1 MIKAIYKKEKI
12 NHLLKLGRI
21 GLLSLFIWLQ
31 SSTFAQTGSSLNF
44 DGSNDHITIP
54 NDPSLN
60 LLNVYTFEA
69 WVNPANTSTFRT
81 ILSKGDLNG
90 GAPAAEYALQIGPNN
105 QLLFYATATNGWIGT
120 NNNVVNNN
128 VWQHVAVTNNGSRI
142 SFYVNGIMISSTPV
156 TSSSLSFGNHSFY
169 IGRQGSGCN
178 CNFMN
183 GSIDEVRVWN
193 IARTPCDIYSFS
205 GCEIPTS
212 ASGLVANYHFNQGVA
227 GSSNT
232 GVTTLIDA
240 SGNNLNGTLSNFSL
254 NGSTSNWVTPGGVTS
269 GNTSALSC
277 VVASALNFD
286 GTNDFVSVPNTSSL
300 QVGGGNFTVE
310 FWARPTLVNGN
321 FRYAVTKD
329 HDNTSMEFLTGI
341 GTNNKW
347 FFYTKGLN
355 IVQSISN
362 AVANTW
368 YHIACTY
375 DGTKSSFYINGALQG
390 TVAVAST
397 PLVTNANLL
406 IGARTATNVQQH
418 FIGDIDE
425 VRIWNIARSQCD
437 ITHFKDCEIPTTAS
451 GLVANYHFNQGAV
464 GLINP
469 GHTTL
474 FNSASNSSN
483 GTLNNFA
490 LTGST
495 SNWIGSGGV
504 TSGNITPSILQAP
517 GSITGSSTLCPNFN
531 APYTVVAIPGATSYS
546 WSLPNGWTGTSTT
559 NFISI
564 TASGNSGNVSVI
576 ASNSCVTTSAT
587 VKSVTVYPSPT
598 ISVSNFTVCAGTT
611 ISLTP
616 SGANA
621 YFYSNGSATL
631 APTNNT
637 TVGISGLSSFGCASS
652 NTAISTISVN
662 SRPTISVNNPS
673 ICAGNSA
680 VISPSA
686 TGVNVF
692 NISGGNFT
700 VNPTSNS
707 SYSVTATGT
716 NGCASSNTAI
726 SNVIVNAL
734 PIISATNGT
743 ICSGQS
749 FTINAS
755 GANTYTYTGGSNIV
769 SPTTNATYSITGTS
783 AEGCIS
789 SNTAI
794 SNIVVN
800 STPTISANNGT
811 ICSGESFTILA
822 TGADSYT
829 YTSGSNVVSPAT
841 STVFQVVGSSSLG
854 CSSSN
859 TVSVNLIVNSTPTI
873 TVNNGTICS
882 GQNFTII
889 ATGAD
894 SYTYSGGSNVVSPT
908 TNTNYQV
915 TGTSSLGC
923 AASNTA
929 QSNVI
934 VNLTPSITVNNG
946 AICVGESFTL
956 VPSGADTYSYS
967 NGSNVVTPNTT
978 TSFTVSG
985 TSSLGC
991 ISSNNAVSTIT
1002 VNSLPTIV
1010 VVSSKQNLCN
1020 GESATLSAS
1029 GALTYL
1035 WSNAAIST
1043 SISVNPIATTVYSV
1057 GGIDANGCASAI
1069 SFTQSVSECT
1079 GISEAAFIN
1088 SIISVYPNPNN
1099 GSFTINSDVN
1109 MTISIINELGQVV
1122 GGAQLSEDN
1131 QHNAYISE
1139 LSSGIYFVIGK
1150 SEQGMVKQKIIVT
1163 K

>member
-1 MIKAIYKKEKI
+1 MIKAIYKKEKV
-12 NHLLKLGRI
+12 NHLLKLRKI
-21 GLLSLFIWLQ
+21 SLLSLLIWLQ

-44 DGSNDHITIP
+44 DGSNDHVTIP

-60 LLNVYTFEA
+60 LLNIYTFEA

-142 SFYVNGIMISSTPV
+142 SFYVNGILISSTPV
-156 TSSSLSFGNHSFY
+156 ISSALTFGNHSFY

-232 GVTTLIDA
+232 GVTTLNDA
-240 SGNNLNGTLSNFSL
+240 SGNNLNGTLSNFAL
-254 NGSTSNWVTPGGVTS
+254 NGSASNWVTPGGVAN

-277 VVASALNFD
+277 VVGSALNFD
-286 GTNDFVSVPNTSSL
+286 GNNDFVSVPNTGSL

-329 HDNTSMEFLTGI
+329 NDNTNMEFLTGI

-355 IVQSISN
+355 IIQSINN

-390 TVAVAST
+390 TLAVAST

-406 IGARTATNVQQH
+406 IGARTATNAQQH
-418 FIGDIDE
+418 FLGEIDE
-425 VRIWNIARSQCD
+425 VRIWNVARSQCD

-495 SNWIGSGGV
+495 SNWIGTGGV
-504 TSGNITPSILQAP
+504 TSGNIIPNIIQAP
-517 GSITGSSTLCPNFN
+517 ASIVGPSTLCPNASNTFSV
-531 APYTVVAIPGATSYS
+531 AAIPGASAYN
-546 WSLPNGWTGTSTT
+546 WSLPGGWIGSSTS
-559 NFISI
+559 NSISA
-564 TASGNSGNVSVI
+564 TVTSVSGNLSVT
-576 ASNSCVTTSAT
+576 ASNSCVTTSST
-587 VKSVTVYPSPT
+587 IKSVTVYPSPIIT
-598 ISVSNFTVCAGTT
+598 VNNFTVCAGTT
-611 ISLTP
+611 ISLSP
-616 SGANA
+616 SGANV
-621 YFYSNGSATL
+621 YFYSNGSTTL

-662 SRPTISVNNPS
+662 SRPTITVNNPS

-716 NGCASSNTAI
+716 NGCASTNTAI
-726 SNVIVNAL
+726 SNVVVNSL
-734 PIISATNGT
+734 PVISVNDGT
-743 ICSGQS
+743 ICSGQT

-755 GANTYTYTGGSNIV
+755 GANTYTYSSGSNTV
-769 SPTTNATYSITGTS
+769 TPTSNTTYSITGTS
-783 AEGCIS
+783 SQGCVS
-789 SNTAI
+789 SNTAM
-794 SNIVVN
+794 SSIVVN
-800 STPTISANNGT
+800 PSPTLS
-811 ICSGESFTILA
+811 
-822 TGADSYT
+822 
-829 YTSGSNVVSPAT
+829 
-841 STVFQVVGSSSLG
+841 
-854 CSSSN
+854 
-859 TVSVNLIVNSTPTI
+859 
-873 TVNNGTICS
+873 VNNGTICS
-882 GQNFTII
+882 GQNFTIT

-894 SYTYSGGSNVVSPT
+894 TYTYSGGSNIVSPIN
-908 TNTNYQV
+908 NTIYQV

-923 AASNTA
+923 AASNTV

-934 VNLTPSITVNNG
+934 VNATPSITVNNG
-946 AICVGESFTL
+946 AICAGQSFTL
-956 VPSGADTYSYS
+956 IPNGADTYTYS
-967 NGSNVVTPNTT
+967 NGSNVVAPNST
-978 TSFTVSG
+978 TSYTVSG

-991 ISSNNAVSTIT
+991 ISSNNAISTIT

-1010 VVSSKQNLCN
+1010 VVSSKQNICN
-1020 GESATLSAS
+1020 GESAILSAS

-1079 GISEAAFIN
+1079 GIRETAAFN

-1099 GSFTINSDVN
+1099 GSFTLNSEVN
-1109 MTISIINELGQVV
+1109 ISISIINEIGHVV

-1131 QHNAYISE
+1131 QHKAYFSE

-1150 SEQGMVKQKIIVT
+1150 SEQGIVKQKIIVA